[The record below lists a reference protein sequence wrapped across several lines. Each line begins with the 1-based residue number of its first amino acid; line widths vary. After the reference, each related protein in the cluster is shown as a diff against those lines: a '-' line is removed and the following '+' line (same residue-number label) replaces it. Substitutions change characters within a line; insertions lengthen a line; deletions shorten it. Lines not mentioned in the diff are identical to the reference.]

1 MLSIFKIETNILRAI
16 FAYQEAVCL
25 TYGTFKD
32 GSSVYNL
39 TQRFLSTI

>member
-1 MLSIFKIETNILRAI
+1 MLSIFKIETNILRTI
-16 FAYQEAVCL
+16 FESTICK
-25 TYGTFKD
+25 TYSFLIGKD